1 MTLMT
6 RVRLLLSAGCFLVFS
21 PVAHAQAVYGSIFG
35 TVTDSTGAVIPNAA
49 VTVTDVSKGTVIS
62 EQSNGSGEFTA
73 DHLIPDIYD
82 VKVVAAGFKGFEQTG
97 IQVFADTAVKIQAV
111 LSTGASSETVEVSAD
126 SVPLLKTDRADVS
139 TVFEGREVRDLPIA
153 GRNFTSLQLLLP
165 GAQQLGWSH
174 AASENPQGSQQ
185 IMVNGQAFAGVAFQL
200 DGTDN
205 QDPMLGIIVVNPNL
219 DSLSESK
226 ITTQNF
232 DAEFG
237 KAVSSVVTAQ
247 TKSGSNSFHGSAFW
261 YRVSGANLARDPFTQ
276 APGPIPQAMKNLLGG
291 SIGGPV
297 FKDKVFFFGDYQGT
311 RQKVG
316 ASNLQ
321 TVPSALAIATCLG
334 QQVGPSGIPGCDFSE
349 YSAANALGTTGIIY
363 QPDGTPYPGNVIP
376 AALVSPQTKNFL
388 ALLQPY
394 KPNSFSGKFP
404 GLINNYSGGG
414 TGIFNA
420 DQWDVRGDY
429 TMNDKTHFFGRF
441 SRFTDTLTGTTLFG
455 PAGGSGFGI
464 GGYGGTSNGANDSAA
479 LGTDI
484 ALTPKLVT
492 DVRLGYFRYNIGTV
506 KYDQNVELANQLGI
520 PGMNTGTFDTG
531 GSPSFQLTEVGSQG
545 QPNNPQAMGSQYGAG
560 LNVNRCNCPLTE
572 REDQFQVVNNWTKI
586 IGNHSVKFGADLR
599 YARNLRV
606 PSDNDRTGILQFG
619 TGPTSNPNLAQQGGL
634 AFATFALGEVTNF
647 QRFVSTSTNAKEFQ
661 KRFFF
666 YGQDTWRATPKLT
679 VNAGLRYELYYP
691 ETVNGPG
698 NGALLDLDTGYL
710 NVAEI
715 GGVASNMN
723 WGRRNNTYNPRIGLA
738 YQVQPTTVIRAGYG
752 RSFDIGVFGSIFGHA
767 ATQNLPTLSSQQAT
781 GTAGITSFA
790 FNLADGPPAP
800 SPIAVPANGLLPSPG
815 YAVNARARPNPLRLP
830 TLDAW
835 NLSLQ
840 QSLTSTLSLTI
851 AYVGNKGT
859 HTLGDLSGNTSNPNE
874 AAIFLP
880 AQYSVTGQPLNYDPN
895 GGTCYPAGP
904 NCTASGVGTGV
915 SKLIQNGATS
925 NQTLL
930 QRYYGG
936 KLPACAD
943 PAYLAA
949 PGAAAALAGLP
960 AGSCGWTNG
969 VTWYG
974 NNQDSHFNALQVSLA
989 KQFTHGLSFNA
1000 NYAWQRGTS
1009 WATNFYSWDPR
1020 AVKGR
1025 DSSIRQQQ
1033 IIIYGLYELPFGHQK
1048 PFLSDANAVVNQI
1061 VSGWQITPILNYSS
1075 GLPFTLSYS
1084 SCNAS
1089 IPGTAPCM
1097 VNGNPGSFQNHIT
1110 GFPGNSLSYYD
1121 AQTLGTTFTAPGLD
1135 QIGDIGRNSVFG
1147 PHFFN
1152 TDLALQKNFLIKEK
1166 ATLQF
1171 RFDAFNVFNH
1181 INFGNPGGNI
1191 EQAGSINAGPGPGG
1205 TSNPRQLQ
1213 FSARVQ
1219 F

>member
-1 MTLMT
+1 
-6 RVRLLLSAGCFLVFS
+6 
-21 PVAHAQAVYGSIFG
+21 
-35 TVTDSTGAVIPNAA
+35 
-49 VTVTDVSKGTVIS
+49 
-62 EQSNGSGEFTA
+62 
-73 DHLIPDIYD
+73 
-82 VKVVAAGFKGFEQTG
+82 
-97 IQVFADTAVKIQAV
+97 
-111 LSTGASSETVEVSAD
+111 
-126 SVPLLKTDRADVS
+126 
-139 TVFEGREVRDLPIA
+139 
-153 GRNFTSLQLLLP
+153 
-165 GAQQLGWSH
+165 
-174 AASENPQGSQQ
+174 
-185 IMVNGQAFAGVAFQL
+185 
-200 DGTDN
+200 
-205 QDPMLGIIVVNPNL
+205 ML
-219 DSLSESK
+219 
-226 ITTQNF
+226 
-232 DAEFG
+232 
-237 KAVSSVVTAQ
+237 
-247 TKSGSNSFHGSAFW
+247 
-261 YRVSGANLARDPFTQ
+261 
-276 APGPIPQAMKNLLGG
+276 
-291 SIGGPV
+291 
-297 FKDKVFFFGDYQGT
+297 
-311 RQKVG
+311 
-316 ASNLQ
+316 
-321 TVPSALAIATCLG
+321 
-334 QQVGPSGIPGCDFSE
+334 
-349 YSAANALGTTGIIY
+349 
-363 QPDGTPYPGNVIP
+363 
-376 AALVSPQTKNFL
+376 
-388 ALLQPY
+388 
-394 KPNSFSGKFP
+394 
-404 GLINNYSGGG
+404 
-414 TGIFNA
+414 
-420 DQWDVRGDY
+420 
-429 TMNDKTHFFGRF
+429 
-441 SRFTDTLTGTTLFG
+441 
-455 PAGGSGFGI
+455 
-464 GGYGGTSNGANDSAA
+464 
-479 LGTDI
+479 
-484 ALTPKLVT
+484 
-492 DVRLGYFRYNIGTV
+492 FR
-506 KYDQNVELANQLGI
+506 
-520 PGMNTGTFDTG
+520 
-531 GSPSFQLTEVGSQG
+531 S
-545 QPNNPQAMGSQYGAG
+545 
-560 LNVNRCNCPLTE
+560 
-572 REDQFQVVNNWTKI
+572 
-586 IGNHSVKFGADLR
+586 
-599 YARNLRV
+599 
-606 PSDNDRTGILQFG
+606 
-619 TGPTSNPNLAQQGGL
+619 QGGL